1 MMNTIM
7 KNILF
12 AALMLVHAFIAV
24 SCSKYDNPDEGT
36 YYIHDGD
43 FLSYDS
49 AVVDYDGNVY
59 RTVWLGEQCWMAEN
73 LRTTHYADG
82 TEIPLGDS
90 ASYTKAYRYFP
101 SNSEMYISDYGYLYN
116 WAAVMKGNTS
126 SNNIPSGVQGIC
138 PTGWHVPSHAEWKQL
153 TDYVSSQSE
162 YVCGSGRIAKALAST
177 TGWNTST
184 VACSPGEAPS
194 SNNATGFEAMPA
206 GQFNNGTYLSL
217 GSGVHFWSSTGNV
230 DGNNS
235 FAWYRSIVYD
245 RSGVDANYYDS
256 APKNMGWSVRCVRD

>member
-36 YYIHDGD
+36 YYVHDGD

-101 SNSEMYISDYGYLYN
+101 SNNEMYITDYGYLYN

-126 SNNIPSGVQGIC
+126 SNIIPSGVQGIC
-138 PTGWHVPSHAEWKQL
+138 PTGWHVPSDAEWIQL
-153 TDYVSSQSE
+153 YHYVSRQSE
-162 YVCGSGRIAKALAST
+162 YVCSGNGDNIAKALAADH
-177 TGWNTST
+177 GWDIIGNECA
-184 VACSPGEAPS
+184 VGDDPGG
-194 SNNATGFEAMPA
+194 NNATGFSALPA
-206 GQFNNGTYLSL
+206 GRYYNGGYDHFRNGAYFWSATELDDYGTYNCSL
-217 GSGVHFWSSTGNV
+217 YYIYAYVYGNRSSKSNG
-230 DGNNS
+230 
-235 FAWYRSIVYD
+235 F
-245 RSGVDANYYDS
+245 
-256 APKNMGWSVRCVRD
+256 SVRCVRD

>member
-1 MMNTIM
+1 MNTIM

-36 YYIHDGD
+36 YYVHDGD

-101 SNSEMYISDYGYLYN
+101 SNSEVYITDYGYLYN

-126 SNNIPSGVQGIC
+126 SNSIPSGVQQGIC
-138 PTGWHVPSHAEWKQL
+138 PTGWHVPSDAEWTQL
-153 TDYVSSQSE
+153 TNYVSSQSE
-162 YVCGSGRIAKALAST
+162 YVCSGNGDNIAKALAADH
-177 TGWNTST
+177 GWHIFNENECA
-184 VACSPGEAPS
+184 VGNDPGG
-194 SNNATGFEAMPA
+194 NNATGFSALPA
-206 GQFNNGTYLSL
+206 GYYNGNYGT
-217 GSGVHFWSSTGNV
+217 SGNGANFWSVTESGDNSAYSRGLSYANANVSRGNY
-230 DGNNS
+230 G
-235 FAWYRSIVYD
+235 
-245 RSGVDANYYDS
+245 
-256 APKNMGWSVRCVRD
+256 KNRGFSVRCVRD

>member
-36 YYIHDGD
+36 YYVHDGD

-101 SNSEMYISDYGYLYN
+101 SNNEMYISDYGYLYN

-126 SNNIPSGVQGIC
+126 SNIIPSGVQGIC
-138 PTGWHVPSHAEWKQL
+138 PTGWHVPSNAEWGQL
-153 TDYVSSQSE
+153 IDYVSSQSE
-162 YVCGSGRIAKALAST
+162 YVCSGNGDNIAKALAADH
-177 TGWNTST
+177 GWLIFNGNECT
-184 VACSPGEAPS
+184 VGNDPGG
-194 SNNATGFEAMPA
+194 NNATGFSALPA
-206 GQFNNGTYLSL
+206 GFYH
-217 GSGVHFWSSTGNV
+217 GSYGKFGYNAYFWSATEYDDYGAYFRYLTYNYASV
-230 DGNNS
+230 RRYDDGK
-235 FAWYRSIVYD
+235 
-245 RSGVDANYYDS
+245 NY
-256 APKNMGWSVRCVRD
+256 GFSVRCVRD

>member
-36 YYIHDGD
+36 YYFHDGD
-43 FLSYDS
+43 FLNYDS

-116 WAAVMKGNTS
+116 WAAVMKENTS

-138 PTGWHVPSHAEWKQL
+138 PTGWHVPSHAEWRQL

-162 YVCGSGRIAKALAST
+162 YVCGSGGIAKALAST
-177 TGWNTST
+177 TGWDTTST

-194 SNNATGFEAMPA
+194 SNNATGFSALPA
-206 GQFNNGTYLSL
+206 GWYVDDYADFDYYAS
-217 GSGVHFWSSTGNV
+217 FWSATEGGDDLADHLCLYYYSAGVYRGNV
-230 DGNNS
+230 DKDNG
-235 FAWYRSIVYD
+235 Y
-245 RSGVDANYYDS
+245 
-256 APKNMGWSVRCVRD
+256 SVRCVRD